1 MCVFVSQF
9 SFNLKSYVG
18 MVDIID
24 IAKTSDAWNTKNTI
38 KYINVNIMLSLKIE
52 CVTRENSCA
61 I

>member
-1 MCVFVSQF
+1 
-9 SFNLKSYVG
+9 

-24 IAKTSDAWNTKNTI
+24 IVKTSDAWNTKNTI
-38 KYINVNIMLSLKIE
+38 KYINANIMLSLKIE